1 MEKIKNKILLLS
13 TSDNNGAYEAIYRL
27 GKHFFLSGYHVKMLV
42 KTKTK
47 SDSFIIIYSDVTK
60 TYKRK
65 SVFQRFIIKIKK
77 EFFKKKVAEKV
88 NFHVDYDF
96 ISTDE
101 TSVNVS
107 VSNILNLIGFTPD
120 MIFSGMTDGFM
131 NSTDLFHLQQI
142 SQAQV
147 YNIAVDMN
155 HFTGGCHYAWDCKGY
170 IEGCSTE
177 CPAIKSKIGKEIPKN
192 NFETKLKNAK
202 LGNFKIIA
210 GSGWTKQ
217 QASESKIYMNQFDIP
232 NINSLVDT
240 NVLND
245 KCRSFAKQVFNLE
258 EDKFYILMGCQYVNA
273 KRKGFEYLVKA
284 LDILFNEL
292 EDKERDKIRV
302 IIVSK
307 ENTSGFENILFK
319 KQFISFINDY
329 RLLSLLYQATDVFVN
344 SSIEDAGPMMVSEA
358 LACGT
363 PVVGF
368 DMGVVNNMV
377 ISGYNGY
384 KAKLKDSEDLAN
396 GIMKIFQLSSENYK
410 TYSSNAVKQV
420 EMYSTLDYAEKVL
433 IDFFLN
439 MNKFN

>member
-13 TSDNNGAYEAIYRL
+13 SGDNGGAYEALYRL
-27 GKHFFLSGYHVKMLV
+27 GKHFVLQGYQVKMLV

-47 SDSFIIIYSDVTK
+47 SDEFIIVYSDVTK
-60 TYKRK
+60 PYKRK
-65 SVFQRFIIKIKK
+65 NIFQRFIIKIKK
-77 EFFKKKVAEKV
+77 EFFEKKEIIKLKYDA
-88 NFHVDYDF
+88 NYDF

-101 TSVNVS
+101 TSLNVS
-107 VSNILNLIGFTPD
+107 ATSILNLIGFTPN
-120 MIFSGMTDGFM
+120 MIYSGMTDGFM
-131 NSTDLFHLQQI
+131 NSTDLLHLQQLTK
-142 SQAQV
+142 AQV

-170 IEGCSTE
+170 VEGCSSK
-177 CPAIKSKIGKEIPKN
+177 CPAILNDEDRKIPKI

-202 LGNFKIIA
+202 QGNFKVV
-210 GSGWTKQ
+210 GMSQWTIN
-217 QASESKIYMNQFDIP
+217 QAKESMIYREQGEYLNV
-232 NINSLVDT
+232 NSLIDT
-240 NVLND
+240 AVLNS
-245 KCRSFAKQVFNLE
+245 KCKNFAKQVFNLE
-258 EDKFYILMGCQYVNA
+258 EDKFYILMGCHYVNA

-284 LDILFNEL
+284 LEILYNKL
-292 EDKERDKIRV
+292 DNNERDRIRV

-307 ENTSGFENILFK
+307 ENTSGFENILFE
-319 KQFISFINDY
+319 KQFIPFINDY

-384 KAKLKDSEDLAN
+384 KAKLKDSEDLSK
-396 GIMKIFQLSSENYK
+396 GIKTIFELSPESYK
-410 TYSSNAVKQV
+410 EYSKNAVKQV
-420 EMYSTLDYAEKVL
+420 EQYSS
-433 IDFFLN
+433 LN
-439 MNKFN
+439 AVDKILNLNT

>member
-1 MEKIKNKILLLS
+1 MEKIKNRILLLS
-13 TSDNNGAYEAIYRL
+13 SGDSGGAYEALYRL
-27 GKHFFLSGYHVKMLV
+27 GKHLVFQGYQVKMLV

-47 SDSFIIIYSDVTK
+47 SDSFIILYSDVLRP
-60 TYKRK
+60 YKRK
-65 SVFQRFIIKIKK
+65 SFFQRIIIKIKK
-77 EFFKKKVAEKV
+77 EFFEKNEVEKV
-88 NFHVDYDF
+88 KYDRNYDF

-107 VSNILNLIGFTPD
+107 ATSILNLIGFTPNL
-120 MIFSGMTDGFM
+120 IYTGMTDGFM
-131 NSTDLFHLQQI
+131 NSTDLLNLQQLTK
-142 SQAQV
+142 AQV

-170 IEGCSTE
+170 IEGCSSK
-177 CPAIKSKIGKEIPKN
+177 CPAILNDEERNIPKI

-202 LGNFKIIA
+202 QGNFKVV
-210 GSGWTKQ
+210 SMSQWTVN
-217 QASESKIYMNQFDIP
+217 QAKESMIYREQEEYL
-232 NINSLVDT
+232 NINSLIDT
-240 NVLND
+240 TVLNS
-245 KCRSFAKQVFNLE
+245 KCKNFAKQAFNLD
-258 EDKFYILMGCQYVNA
+258 EDKFYILMGCHYVNA

-284 LDILFNEL
+284 LEILFKSL
-292 EDKERDKIRV
+292 DDKQRNRVRV

-307 ENTSGFENILFK
+307 ENTSGFENILFE
-319 KQFISFINDY
+319 KQFIPFINDY

-384 KAKLKDSEDLAN
+384 KAKLKDSEDIAIGL
-396 GIMKIFQLSSENYK
+396 KTIFELSPEDYK
-410 TYSSNAVKQV
+410 LYSANAVKQV
-420 EMYSTLDYAEKVL
+420 EQYSSINVVDK
-433 IDFFLN
+433 ILN
-439 MNKFN
+439 LNT

>member
-1 MEKIKNKILLLS
+1 MEKIKNRILLLS
-13 TSDNNGAYEAIYRL
+13 SGDSGGAYEALYRL
-27 GKHFFLSGYHVKMLV
+27 GKHLVFQGYQVKMLV

-47 SDSFIIIYSDVTK
+47 SDSFIILYSDVLRP
-60 TYKRK
+60 YKRK
-65 SVFQRFIIKIKK
+65 SLFQRIILKIKK
-77 EFFKKKVAEKV
+77 EFFEKNEVEKV
-88 NFHVDYDF
+88 KYDRNYDF

-107 VSNILNLIGFTPD
+107 ATSILNLIGFTPNL
-120 MIFSGMTDGFM
+120 IYTGMTDGFM
-131 NSTDLFHLQQI
+131 NSTDLLNLQQLTK
-142 SQAQV
+142 AQV

-170 IEGCSTE
+170 IEGCSSK
-177 CPAIKSKIGKEIPKN
+177 CPAILNDEERNIPKI

-202 LGNFKIIA
+202 QGNFKVV
-210 GSGWTKQ
+210 SMSQWTVN
-217 QASESKIYMNQFDIP
+217 QAKESMIYREQEEYL
-232 NINSLVDT
+232 NINSLIDT
-240 NVLND
+240 TVLNS
-245 KCRSFAKQVFNLE
+245 KCKNFAKQAFNLD
-258 EDKFYILMGCQYVNA
+258 EDKFYILMGCHYVNA

-284 LDILFNEL
+284 LEILFKSL
-292 EDKERDKIRV
+292 DDKQRNRVRV

-307 ENTSGFENILFK
+307 ENTSGFENILFE
-319 KQFISFINDY
+319 KQFIPFINDY

-384 KAKLKDSEDLAN
+384 KAKLKDSEDIAIGL
-396 GIMKIFQLSSENYK
+396 KTIFELSTEDYK
-410 TYSSNAVKQV
+410 LYSANAVKQV
-420 EMYSTLDYAEKVL
+420 EQYSSINVVDK
-433 IDFFLN
+433 ILN
-439 MNKFN
+439 LNT

>member
-13 TSDNNGAYEAIYRL
+13 SGDSGGAYEALYRL
-27 GKHFFLSGYHVKMLV
+27 GKHLVFQGYQVKMLV

-47 SDSFIIIYSDVTK
+47 SDSFIILYSDVLRP
-60 TYKRK
+60 YKRK
-65 SVFQRFIIKIKK
+65 SLFQRIILKIKK
-77 EFFKKKVAEKV
+77 EFFEKNEVEKV
-88 NFHVDYDF
+88 KYDRNYDF

-107 VSNILNLIGFTPD
+107 ATSILNLIGFTPNL
-120 MIFSGMTDGFM
+120 IYTGMTDSFM
-131 NSTDLFHLQQI
+131 NSTDLLNLQQLTK
-142 SQAQV
+142 AQV

-170 IEGCSTE
+170 IEGCSSK
-177 CPAIKSKIGKEIPKN
+177 CPAILNDEERNIPKI

-202 LGNFKIIA
+202 QGNFKVV
-210 GSGWTKQ
+210 SMSQWTVN
-217 QASESKIYMNQFDIP
+217 QAKESMIYREQEEYL
-232 NINSLVDT
+232 NINSLIDT
-240 NVLND
+240 TVLNS
-245 KCRSFAKQVFNLE
+245 KCKNFAKQAFNLDD
-258 EDKFYILMGCQYVNA
+258 DKFYILMGCHYVNA

-284 LDILFNEL
+284 LEILFKSL
-292 EDKERDKIRV
+292 DDKQRNRVRV

-307 ENTSGFENILFK
+307 ENTSGFENILFE
-319 KQFISFINDY
+319 KQFIPFINDY

-384 KAKLKDSEDLAN
+384 KAKLKDSEDIAIGL
-396 GIMKIFQLSSENYK
+396 KTIFELSPEDYK
-410 TYSSNAVKQV
+410 LYSANAVKQV
-420 EMYSTLDYAEKVL
+420 EQYSS
-433 IDFFLN
+433 LN
-439 MNKFN
+439 VVDKILNLNT

>member
-13 TSDNNGAYEAIYRL
+13 SGDSGGAYEALYRL
-27 GKHFFLSGYHVKMLV
+27 GKHLVFQGYQVKMLV

-47 SDSFIIIYSDVTK
+47 SDSFIILYSDVLRP
-60 TYKRK
+60 YKRK
-65 SVFQRFIIKIKK
+65 SLFQRIILKIKK
-77 EFFKKKVAEKV
+77 EFFEKNEVEKV
-88 NFHVDYDF
+88 KYDRNYDF

-107 VSNILNLIGFTPD
+107 GTSILNLIGFTPNL
-120 MIFSGMTDGFM
+120 IYTGMTDGFM
-131 NSTDLFHLQQI
+131 NSTDLLNLQQLTK
-142 SQAQV
+142 AQV

-170 IEGCSTE
+170 IEGCSSK
-177 CPAIKSKIGKEIPKN
+177 CPAILNDEERNIPKI

-202 LGNFKIIA
+202 QGNFKVV
-210 GSGWTKQ
+210 SMSQWTVN
-217 QASESKIYMNQFDIP
+217 QAKESMIYREQEEYL
-232 NINSLVDT
+232 NINSLIDT
-240 NVLND
+240 TVLNS
-245 KCRSFAKQVFNLE
+245 KCKNFAKQAFNLDD
-258 EDKFYILMGCQYVNA
+258 DKFYILMGCHYVNA

-284 LDILFNEL
+284 LEILFKSL
-292 EDKERDKIRV
+292 DDKQRNRVRV

-307 ENTSGFENILFK
+307 ENTSGFENILFE
-319 KQFISFINDY
+319 KQFIPFINDY

-384 KAKLKDSEDLAN
+384 KAKLKDSEDIAIGL
-396 GIMKIFQLSSENYK
+396 KTIFELSPEDYK
-410 TYSSNAVKQV
+410 LYSANAVKQV
-420 EMYSTLDYAEKVL
+420 EQYSS
-433 IDFFLN
+433 LN
-439 MNKFN
+439 VVDKILNLNT